1 MQSHCRLIRTF
12 YNRRY
17 YFWAEKLH
25 VSSQKLRLA
34 QFTRYT
40 VFFFP
45 VILACV
51 ALEAHAFVLPRPS
64 TTLYHYNVA

>member
-40 VFFFP
+40 V
-45 VILACV
+45 ILACV

-64 TTLYHYNVA
+64 TTLHHYNVA